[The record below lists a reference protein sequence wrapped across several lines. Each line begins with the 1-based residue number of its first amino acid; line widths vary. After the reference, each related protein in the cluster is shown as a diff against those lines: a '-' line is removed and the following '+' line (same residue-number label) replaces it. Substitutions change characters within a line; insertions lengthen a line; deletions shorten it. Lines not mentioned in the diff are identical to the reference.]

1 MWGGVGFPNFQIDQN
16 AAGPHADRR
25 GVPHFD
31 RFENLGGAVDNR
43 LFIVLHLILIYMYIY
58 IYDLIYYILYI
69 ICYIYNII
77 YIY

>member
-31 RFENLGGAVDNR
+31 RFENLGGAVYNL
-43 LFIVLHLILIYMYIY
+43 LFIVLNIIL
-58 IYDLIYYILYI
+58 LYI
-69 ICYIYNII
+69 IYYMLYI
-77 YIY
+77 